1 MNTIL
6 IPTDYSDTSK
16 NAARY
21 AVALSRQL
29 GIKNFV
35 FYNAYQQP
43 ITTDPAMN
51 AVEFYN
57 IEDFK
62 KISEEGMKNFM
73 SDLQLEN
80 ERGIEFQTISEFN
93 VLSNGIEELCKN
105 NPSIDLIVMGIT
117 GGGKLEEVLIGSN
130 TIHVAKHTK
139 VPLIIVPADAVY
151 KPVKQIALATDFRH
165 VVESTPVEPIK
176 QILDATQAK
185 LYVLHIDHN
194 KKEYNEN
201 TPFESLMLDT
211 LLEGYSPEYHFVDN
225 ADFTEGINEFVQDNN
240 IDLIVTIPKKHGLFE
255 GLFKRSHTKMLAYH
269 THVPLMVIHE

>member
-1 MNTIL
+1 MKTIL
-6 IPTDYSDTSK
+6 VPTDYSDTSK

-21 AVALSRQL
+21 AIALSRQL
-29 GIKNFV
+29 NVTSLIL
-35 FYNAYQQP
+35 YNAYQQP

-57 IEDFK
+57 IEDFR
-62 KISEEGMKNFM
+62 KISEEGMKNFVD
-73 SDLQLEN
+73 DLQLES
-80 ERGIEFQTISEFN
+80 ESGIEFQTISEFN

-105 NPSIDLIVMGIT
+105 NPSVDLIVMGIT

-151 KPVKQIALATDFRH
+151 KPVKQIALATDFKQ

-176 QILDATQAK
+176 EILDATQAK
-185 LYVLHIDHN
+185 LHVLHIDHN
-194 KKEYNEN
+194 KKEFTEN

-211 LLEGYSPEYHFVDN
+211 LLEGYNPEYHFIDN
-225 ADFTEGINEFVQDNN
+225 ADFTEGMNEFVRQND